1 MQRLVTVVLLVGTIG
16 FVMAS
21 SAAANPPGTN
31 AQAQQ
36 VDIHLDDHFQSEFW
50 SETCGVDVFIDFVAD
65 VKVTL
70 VYNQSGLV
78 VRETDKAGGGT
89 ITFRSP
95 ETGKSFWFPLQP
107 TQWDYGSGAVVGSDV
122 IISFTGLLG
131 HVPGFGAS
139 DAGLFRFRGVVE
151 GFDEQGIPQVDFL
164 DFADVIADRGN
175 RQPDSAAAI
184 CAALT
189 DL

>member
-1 MQRLVTVVLLVGTIG
+1 MALVVLLVGAIG
-16 FVMAS
+16 FVMAG
-21 SAAANPPGTN
+21 SAAAKPPGAN

-36 VDIHLDDHFQSEFW
+36 VDVHVDDRFQSEFW
-50 SETCGVDVFIDFVAD
+50 SETCGVDVFIEIVAD

-78 VRETDKAGGGT
+78 VRQTEKSGGGT
-89 ITFRSP
+89 FTFRSP
-95 ETGKSFWFPLQP
+95 DTGMSFWFPLQP

-122 IISFTGLLG
+122 IVSFTGMLG

-151 GFDEQGIPQVDFL
+151 GFDEQGIPQVDLL
-164 DFADVIADRGN
+164 DFDDVIADRGN
-175 RQPDSAAAI
+175 REPDSAAAI

-189 DL
+189 GL

>member
-1 MQRLVTVVLLVGTIG
+1 MMRYLAILLGVALVAPGVVGASVG
-16 FVMAS
+16 
-21 SAAANPPGTN
+21 

-36 VDIHLDDHFQSEFW
+36 LDIHIDDHFQDEFW
-50 SETCGVDVFIDFVAD
+50 SETCGVDVFIDIVAD

-70 VYNQSGLV
+70 VYNRSGLV

-95 ETGKSFWFPLQP
+95 DTGKLFSFPFQP
-107 TQWDYGSGAVVGSDV
+107 SQWEYGAGAVVGSDV
-122 IISFTGLLG
+122 IVSFTGLLG

-151 GFDEQGIPQVDFL
+151 GFDEQGIPEVDFL
-164 DFADVIADRGN
+164 GFTDVIADRGN
-175 RQPDSAAAI
+175 REPDSAAEI

-189 DL
+189 DP

>member
-1 MQRLVTVVLLVGTIG
+1 MHRLAMVVLLVGTMG

-21 SAAANPPGTN
+21 SAAANPPSTN

-36 VDIHLDDHFQSEFW
+36 FDIHIDDHFQSEFW
-50 SETCGVDVFIDFVAD
+50 SETWGVDVCIDFVAD
-65 VKVTL
+65 LKVTL

-95 ETGKSFWFPLQP
+95 DTGKSFSFPLQP

-151 GFDEQGIPQVDFL
+151 GFDEQGIPKLDFL
-164 DFADVIADRGN
+164 GFTDVIADRGN
-175 RQPDSAAAI
+175 REPDSAAAI

-189 DL
+189 DP

>member
-1 MQRLVTVVLLVGTIG
+1 MMRYLAILLGVAVAALGAVGTSVG
-16 FVMAS
+16 
-21 SAAANPPGTN
+21 

-36 VDIHLDDHFQSEFW
+36 FDIHVDDHFQSEFW
-50 SETCGVDVFIDFVAD
+50 SETCGVDVFIDVVAD

-95 ETGKSFWFPLQP
+95 DTGKSFSFPLQP
-107 TQWDYGSGAVVGSDV
+107 IQWDYGSGAVVGSDV

-175 RQPDSAAAI
+175 REPGSGEAI

-189 DL
+189 DP